1 MAKERM
7 LIVWVVIKYG
17 GIKYVK
23 TEEVVKT
30 SECGETGVLSECV
43 VRKENTE
50 GD

>member
-1 MAKERM
+1 M
-7 LIVWVVIKYG
+7 LIVGLSIKYV

-43 VRKENTE
+43 VRKENLE

>member
-1 MAKERM
+1 M
-7 LIVWVVIKYG
+7 LIVGLIIKYV
-17 GIKYVK
+17 GIKDVK

-43 VRKENTE
+43 VRKESTA